1 MKDKKR
7 AYKRLAQILQER
19 AQLKAEGEPKPELL
33 EERFMRSVDFESSET
48 TAAIEDRIRV
58 LEAAIETR
66 LQLEV
71 DKRSKGLLPSY
82 YSPEDRKMKDERD
95 REEIN
100 RLKSILLY
108 RENLAVARELD
119 RAKKKDG

>member
-1 MKDKKR
+1 MKEKMR

-19 AQLKAEGEPKPELL
+19 TQAKGQDPELL
-33 EERFMRSVDFESSET
+33 EERFLRDVDFESSET

-58 LEAAIETR
+58 LQAAIDTR
-66 LQLEV
+66 LELER
-71 DKRSKGLLPSY
+71 DKEKRGLLPSY
-82 YSPEDRKMKDERD
+82 YSPDRRKEKDEKD

-108 RENLAVARELD
+108 RQNLAVARERD
-119 RAKKKDG
+119 RTKKKKK